1 MKRNFKII
9 LSTLLLLVLLT
20 GCGVDKKEKTST
32 GEKVIKVGT
41 MGVYEPF
48 SFEDKNGK
56 LTGYDIEV
64 LRAVDPLIDSVKFEF
79 VASPWD
85 TLFVGLDS
93 DRFQL
98 LANQIT
104 SNPERVERYN
114 LTKNSY
120 FKDMSQPI
128 VLSSNKDIKSLKDLE
143 GKKVGITVGDSH
155 AIALE
160 DYNKKNRNKIKI
172 EYYETDINTILEDLL
187 NGRIDATINNPIMAK
202 EKAKVQKI
210 DIKVIDESIV
220 ESPSLF
226 IAKKDKDG
234 KKLIADIDRALGT
247 LKKEGKLKELSI
259 EWFGKDYT
267 Q

>member
-1 MKRNFKII
+1 MKRKIKVI
-9 LSTLLLLVLLT
+9 LTTVLLALLVT
-20 GCGVDKKEKTST
+20 GCGTSKKEASN
-32 GEKVIKVGT
+32 GEKVVKVGT

-64 LRAVDPLIDSVKFEF
+64 LRAIDPLIDSVKFEYI
-79 VASPWD
+79 ASPWD

-98 LANQIT
+98 LANEIT
-104 SNPERVERYN
+104 SNPERVARYT

-128 VLSSNKDIKSLKDLE
+128 VLSSNKTINSLKDLE

-160 DYNKKNRNKIKI
+160 KYNSENGNKIKI
-172 EYYETDINTILEDLL
+172 EYYETDINTILQDLL

-202 EKAKVQKI
+202 EKAKVQNI
-210 DIKVIDESIV
+210 DIRTINESII

-226 IAKKDKDG
+226 IAKKDKEG
-234 KKLIADIDRALGT
+234 KKLIADIDKALETIKKDGT
-247 LKKEGKLKELSI
+247 LSKLSK
-259 EWFGKDYT
+259 EWFGQDYT
-267 Q
+267 N